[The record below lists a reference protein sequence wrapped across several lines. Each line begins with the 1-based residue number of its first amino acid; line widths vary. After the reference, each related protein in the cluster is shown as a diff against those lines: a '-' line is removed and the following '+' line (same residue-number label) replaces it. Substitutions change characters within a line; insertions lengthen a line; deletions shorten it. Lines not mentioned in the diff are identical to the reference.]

1 MAKKSLVEMF
11 LTQSTLAIVGV
22 SRNDK
27 KFGNVIYKEL
37 SAKGYKILPVN
48 PNAKR
53 IGEIRCYPSLKA
65 LPEPVDGLIIVVPP
79 AQTEQVVQ
87 DAAAVGIKRVWMQQ
101 GSQSKK
107 SMEFCEKNG
116 ISVVAGECILMF
128 AEPAAFFHRL
138 HRSIWKL
145 IGKLPK

>member
-1 MAKKSLVEMF
+1 MTSKSLIETF
-11 LTQSTLAIVGV
+11 LSQSTLAIVGV

-27 KFGNVIYKEL
+27 KFGNVIFREL

-48 PNAKR
+48 PKADR
-53 IGEIRCYPSLKA
+53 IGEELCYPSLKA

-87 DAAAVGIKRVWMQQ
+87 DAAAAGIKRVWMQQ
-101 GSQSKK
+101 GSQSKI
-107 SMEFCEKNG
+107 SVEFCEENG

-128 AEPAAFFHRL
+128 AEPTAFFHRL